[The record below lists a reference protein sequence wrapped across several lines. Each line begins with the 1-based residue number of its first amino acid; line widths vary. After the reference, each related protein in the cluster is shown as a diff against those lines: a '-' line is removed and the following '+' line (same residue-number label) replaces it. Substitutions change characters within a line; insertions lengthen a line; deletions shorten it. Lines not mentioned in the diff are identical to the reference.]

1 MNIFICDFNKASQYF
16 WKLEL
21 FLYLFQKSALISATD
36 GAAWIFL
43 PPFAALWF
51 DPTSVDWVLCRTIP
65 TSQYRL
71 NLDSNTNVARPIE
84 LNKGKIICRGDF
96 HNFYLIKKFELTP
109 FSLRIQSHSLFKLI
123 LTPSV
128 CCHLKDSSS
137 FGKKDLSGLSLGV
150 SCRHLCLS
158 VGFQLCL
165 VTSVW
170 LFISGGCHLVCR
182 F

>member
-1 MNIFICDFNKASQYF
+1 M
-16 WKLEL
+16 
-21 FLYLFQKSALISATD
+21 
-36 GAAWIFL
+36 
-43 PPFAALWF
+43 
-51 DPTSVDWVLCRTIP
+51 SVDLDQTGTVP

-109 FSLRIQSHSLFKLI
+109 FSLRIQSYSLFKQI

-150 SCRHLCLS
+150 SCRHFHLS
-158 VGFQLCL
+158 VGVEQCL